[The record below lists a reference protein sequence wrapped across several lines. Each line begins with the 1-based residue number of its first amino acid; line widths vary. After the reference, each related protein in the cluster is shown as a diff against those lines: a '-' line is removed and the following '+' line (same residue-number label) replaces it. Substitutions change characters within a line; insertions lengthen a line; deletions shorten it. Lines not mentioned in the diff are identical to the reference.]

1 MNRPKALSTFTILVM
16 GLLIMGCDKQ
26 CKKELAGLKHLYN
39 ELQLKNQDLQK
50 RLDECQDKNTKLMT
64 QLADKTTQLE
74 EVQTELAALK
84 ARKAKKVV
92 SEAPLPAGWQK
103 TATGAKITLASDIL
117 FAPGSA
123 TLSQRGRARLRQIA
137 ATIRNTY
144 PNATIRVYGFTD
156 SDPIKKSKKL
166 WKDNLDLSANR
177 AMAVVRLLRK
187 LGIPAENLEAIGMGA
202 THFIAPNTTPAGK
215 ARNRRVEIV
224 VVK

>member
-1 MNRPKALSTFTILVM
+1 MNRLKALSTFAILVM
-16 GLLIMGCDKQ
+16 GLIIVGCDKQ

-50 RLDECQDKNTKLMT
+50 RLDECQSKNSKLMA

-74 EVQTELAALK
+74 ELQTELAALK
-84 ARKAKKVV
+84 ARKAKKAA
-92 SEAPLPAGWQK
+92 SEAPLPAGWQR
-103 TATGAKITLASDIL
+103 TATGASDIL

-123 TLSQRGRARLRQIA
+123 TLSQRGKARLRQIA